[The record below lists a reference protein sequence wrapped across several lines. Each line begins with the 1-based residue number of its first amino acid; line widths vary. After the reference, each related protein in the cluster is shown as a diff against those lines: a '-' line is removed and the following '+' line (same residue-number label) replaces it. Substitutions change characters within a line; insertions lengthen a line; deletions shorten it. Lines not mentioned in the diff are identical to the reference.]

1 MKNFFRFLANIFK
14 MIKIAII
21 NSSKYELVN
30 EAINGNSFDFAYL
43 YYIEKQ
49 KLIEMREYFKIHG
62 ISTRNDE
69 IIKQIDFAIKLLNII
84 INENVYHFE
93 YYTDNE
99 RNDYSSDKIYVCDV
113 KVNLK
118 NIDRFT
124 NNNFEKNIIKN
135 KFPHE
140 LYLMKARNLYHKLR
154 YYYEE
159 NWWD

>member
-14 MIKIAII
+14 IIKIAIT

-43 YYIEKQ
+43 YNIEYA
-49 KLIEMREYFKIHG
+49 KLSEMKDYFEKHG
-62 ISTRNDE
+62 IAANNDE
-69 IIKQIDFAIKLLNII
+69 KIKQIDFAIKLLNII
-84 INENVYHFE
+84 IDENVYHFE

-99 RNDYSSDKIYVCDV
+99 SKKYVCDV

-124 NNNFEKNIIKN
+124 NNNFEKDIIKN

>member
-14 MIKIAII
+14 MIKIAIT

-84 INENVYHFE
+84 IDENVYHFE

-99 RNDYSSDKIYVCDV
+99 GNDYSSDIIYVCDV

-124 NNNFEKNIIKN
+124 NNNLEKDIIKN

>member
-14 MIKIAII
+14 IIKIAIT

-49 KLIEMREYFKIHG
+49 KLIEMREYFKNHG

-84 INENVYHFE
+84 IDENVYHFE

-99 RNDYSSDKIYVCDV
+99 SKKYVCDV

-124 NNNFEKNIIKN
+124 NNNFEKDIIKN

-140 LYLMKARNLYHKLR
+140 LYRMKARNLYHKLR